1 MHISNIVRT
10 LADDNCNI
18 SHLSSRCFLRRF
30 QERQLSENAPMPN
43 GPVKDVTPQLMTFID
58 NQMEQNGK
66 LTAPN
71 LWKNIYE
78 EFEDNFPK
86 AKLKSFGKNLAGCRL
101 AQNTVSL

>member
-30 QERQLSENAPMPN
+30 QERQLSENAPLPN
-43 GPVKDVTPQLMTFID
+43 RPAKDVTPQLMTFIH
-58 NQMEQNGK
+58 NQMEQNDK

-71 LWKNIYE
+71 LRKIYE
-78 EFEDNFPK
+78 EFEDNFSK
-86 AKLKSFGKNLAGCRL
+86 AKLKSFGKNLAGYRL